1 MQKPNEC
8 VFNLFSHINFVCKNS
23 LMGDEDGASPFQYV
37 CFKINAPDKN
47 MKHWTS
53 FIFSHAALLVNYRA
67 WLVRVKVP
75 RAED

>member
-1 MQKPNEC
+1 
-8 VFNLFSHINFVCKNS
+8 
-23 LMGDEDGASPFQYV
+23 MGDEDGASPFQYV